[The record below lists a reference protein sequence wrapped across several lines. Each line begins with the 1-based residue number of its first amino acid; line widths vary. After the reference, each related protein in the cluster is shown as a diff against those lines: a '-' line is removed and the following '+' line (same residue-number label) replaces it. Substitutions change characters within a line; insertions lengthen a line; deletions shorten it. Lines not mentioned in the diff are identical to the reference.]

1 MVMVMTKNRSY
12 FKTTDK
18 SMSKRCWPKSR
29 RYVWTTTC
37 CKVNFEKSWN
47 HDVWTTIVIFWEI
60 MHTRSASLIN
70 NYILWT
76 GRRPNLEQFV
86 ILLLNGF
93 TNLPL
98 WSFESKTR
106 FFLLFSDNPAFA
118 IIPPSTYP
126 DLDPCSRG
134 PQHKKNRPAPVPRSL
149 KGGLCKVELNNN
161 TFTIMVIPGY
171 IENLQSCD
179 LKFWISPSMVIL
191 PVFAFNVS
199 SILCHSPG
207 NILWW
212 LQNKFQRHQNF
223 MPLIT
228 EEIPSDKGRPEL
240 LARNLTLKFMV
251 HQSVI

>member
-1 MVMVMTKNRSY
+1 MSFILQLFAAILNDQGTCMVPVFSCLWWKIWTWEDTRGLFVYVYLCVDHTLLILVLMVMVMTKNRSY

-118 IIPPSTYP
+118 IIPPPPT
-126 DLDPCSRG
+126 
-134 PQHKKNRPAPVPRSL
+134 QIWIHVVEAP
-149 KGGLCKVELNNN
+149 
-161 TFTIMVIPGY
+161 
-171 IENLQSCD
+171 
-179 LKFWISPSMVIL
+179 
-191 PVFAFNVS
+191 
-199 SILCHSPG
+199 
-207 NILWW
+207 NI
-212 LQNKFQRHQNF
+212 KR
-223 MPLIT
+223 T
-228 EEIPSDKGRPEL
+228 
-240 LARNLTLKFMV
+240 A
-251 HQSVI
+251 

>member
-1 MVMVMTKNRSY
+1 MSFILQWFAALLNDHGSCMVPVFSCLWWKIWTWEDTRGLFVYVYLCVDHTVVILILMVMVMTKNKSY

-18 SMSKRCWPKSR
+18 SMSKRCGPKPR
-29 RYVWTTTC
+29 RYVWTTT
-37 CKVNFEKSWN
+37 
-47 HDVWTTIVIFWEI
+47 VIFWDT
-60 MHTRSASLIN
+60 MQTRSSSLIN

-134 PQHKKNRPAPVPRSL
+134 PQHKKNRSDPVPRSL
-149 KGGLCKVELNNN
+149 KGGLCKV
-161 TFTIMVIPGY
+161 
-171 IENLQSCD
+171 
-179 LKFWISPSMVIL
+179 
-191 PVFAFNVS
+191 
-199 SILCHSPG
+199 
-207 NILWW
+207 
-212 LQNKFQRHQNF
+212 
-223 MPLIT
+223 
-228 EEIPSDKGRPEL
+228 
-240 LARNLTLKFMV
+240 
-251 HQSVI
+251 